1 MQCTNFCD
9 QIKTM
14 SHAEL
19 CRLKITILNELS
31 NRRLGSNNSLDSNEK
46 TCPLQCFYVS
56 KNIKCLDSSQLDELT
71 QSFRG
76 WLNRARNSLQRN
88 SRIRVWFIFL
98 LLRYTGIRLGEVL
111 ALDDTKD
118 IDYINSKIIIDCD
131 NPRQIYLPRRIVE
144 EMLNFTSDK
153 KYAEFRG
160 KLFKIDPGF
169 VRKKF
174 YEQEK
179 YCSITKKYLCPSVL
193 RNSRAVE
200 LLKQGVPLPLLKI
213 FLGHQSI
220 DLTAKYFNFLDRDAD
235 IMLSRFV
242 SK

>member
-1 MQCTNFCD
+1 MQCVDYFN

-14 SHAEL
+14 DHAEL
-19 CRLKITILNELS
+19 YRLKVTISNELS
-31 NRRLGSNNSLDSNEK
+31 NRRIEINEFVGNK
-46 TCPLQCFYVS
+46 DKACPLKCFYVPP
-56 KNIKCLDSSQLDELT
+56 NIKCLDTSQLDELT
-71 QSFRG
+71 QAFRC

-88 SRIRVWFIFL
+88 SRTRVWFIFL
-98 LLRYTGIRLGEVL
+98 LLRYAGIRLGEAL

-118 IDYINSKIIIDCD
+118 LDYINSKIIIDGD
-131 NPRQIYLPRRIVE
+131 NPRQIYLPRHIVE
-144 EMLNFTSDK
+144 EISNFISDK
-153 KYAEFRG
+153 QHAEFRG
-160 KLFKIDPGF
+160 NVFKIDPGF

-220 DLTAKYFNFLDRDAD
+220 DLTAKYFNFLDSDAD
-235 IMLSRFV
+235 KILSRFV
-242 SK
+242 